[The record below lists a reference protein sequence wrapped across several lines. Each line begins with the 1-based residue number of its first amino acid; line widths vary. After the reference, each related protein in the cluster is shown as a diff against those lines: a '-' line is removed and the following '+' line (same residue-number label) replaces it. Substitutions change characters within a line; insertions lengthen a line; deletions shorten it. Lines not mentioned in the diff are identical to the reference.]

1 MVVDLDD
8 QLRAVQTSRSSLL
21 VHFPVMSWVT
31 SMWATLIG
39 ASIVMALRHLLVG
52 IRQRRVA
59 YLFFVLTAVCAAG
72 AEPKRVLI
80 VHSFSSEAPPFT
92 VHSRAFETALVE
104 KMGEPVDLDEV
115 SLDMARYADR
125 EAQEGI
131 VEYLRTRQA
140 RWQPDLVVPIGA
152 PASIFVAEYRDRLFP
167 KTPILY
173 TSVDQRL
180 LPTGA
185 LEKNAA
191 YIGEVFDIPGLIE
204 DMLKIAPRTK
214 NIAVVV
220 GATPL
225 EQHWRDVFRRAAEP
239 LASRINFIYLD
250 DLSFDQMLERAA
262 SLPRDSYIFV
272 LLLLRD
278 SLGVTHNADEALK
291 RLHEV
296 AKAPINS
303 IFEHQ
308 LGLGIVGGRLYQ
320 SERIGR
326 EAAEVAIRILHGEPA
341 SSFPPKIIEPLP
353 PRYDWRELQKW
364 SIDEKSLPAGS
375 TILYRSPTVWEQY
388 RNWILAGL
396 SIFAVQALLIVGLV
410 ANLIKRHRAERSL
423 IESEKRF
430 QSTADAA
437 PVMIWMAGPDKL
449 CTFFNKAWL
458 EFTGRKM
465 ELELGNGW
473 SEGVHLDDFEKCLE
487 TYITAFDARKPF
499 MMKYRLR
506 RHDGEYR
513 FITDSGVPRFGPR
526 GNFRGYIGACVDV
539 TDLLEQER
547 KLHEFEERV
556 TLAAETAHLGVWEL
570 NTETKELWVSD
581 KVRELLQF
589 QFEGPVTYAE
599 FKDRVHPEDRAMTN
613 AALERAIETQ
623 GGCEI
628 EYRVLLPDGTVC
640 WMSGRAHCVSDEKGN
655 LTRLLGVSM
664 DVTERK
670 QAQELFQLA
679 TEAAP
684 SGTILVDRQGRIVLV
699 NAQTEKLFNYWRNE
713 LVGKS
718 IDILVPDHVAPRHPA
733 IRDKFFAAPKTMT
746 LGAEREVVAR
756 RKDGSEFPV
765 EIGLNP
771 IKTPQG
777 LLILATVVDISARKA
792 AEAKA
797 RRQREQIDLLTRVS
811 LLGEMTASIAH
822 ELNQPLSAI
831 VSNANAGMRFIDKDK
846 SDPET
851 LREILVDVAADGRRA
866 NEIIRNVRNTIKK
879 GGAIRQLISL
889 NEVVANVAHMVQ
901 PDAAQHSC
909 EVKTSLAKNLPAI
922 EGDPTQIQQVL
933 INLVS
938 NAFEAMR
945 HKPLNKRKVEVTTE
959 RSGDETIGVI
969 VRDYGVGI
977 SGEARERLFEQFFS
991 TREEGLGMGLAI
1003 VRSII
1008 EAHGGTIEA
1017 ENVKDGGAR
1026 FHFVLPVSK
1035 EVLK

>member
-1 MVVDLDD
+1 
-8 QLRAVQTSRSSLL
+8 
-21 VHFPVMSWVT
+21 MSWVT
-31 SMWATLIG
+31 VIWATLVG
-39 ASIVMALRHLLVG
+39 GCVLLALPHLLVG
-52 IRQRRVA
+52 IWQRRVA
-59 YLFFVLTAVCAAG
+59 YLFFVLTAVCAVG

-80 VHSFSSEAPPFT
+80 VHSFGSAAPPFT

-173 TSVDQRL
+173 TSVDRRL

-204 DMLKIAPRTK
+204 DMLQVAPRTK
-214 NIAVVV
+214 NIVVVV

-225 EQHWRDVFRRAAEP
+225 EQHWRDVFQRAAAP
-239 LASRINFIYLD
+239 LSSRINFIYFD

-326 EAAEVAIRILHGEPA
+326 EAAEVAVRILHGEPA

-364 SIDEKSLPAGS
+364 NIDEKSLPAGS
-375 TILYRSPTVWEQY
+375 AILYRSPTVWEQY

-465 ELELGNGW
+465 EQELGNGW

-499 MMKYRLR
+499 MLKYRLR

-539 TDLLEQER
+539 TDLLEQQ
-547 KLHEFEERV
+547 KALHEFEERV
-556 TLAAETAHLGVWEL
+556 TLAAEAAHLGVWEL
-570 NTETKELWVSD
+570 NTKTNELWMSD
-581 KVRELLQF
+581 KARELF
-589 QFEGPVTYAE
+589 QFGRDALISYKE
-599 FKDRVHPEDRAMTN
+599 FQDRIHPEDRALRDS
-613 AALERAIETQ
+613 AVQEAKKTQ
-623 GGCEI
+623 SGYDL
-628 EYRVLLPDGTVC
+628 EYRALLPDGTVR
-640 WMSGRAHCVSDEKGN
+640 WIGARARYVGDEEDAP
-655 LTRLLGVSM
+655 TRLLGVSM

-679 TEAAP
+679 TEASS
-684 SGTILVDRQGRIVLV
+684 SGTVLVDGRGLIVLV
-699 NAQTEKLFNYWRNE
+699 NAQTEKLFNYGRDE
-713 LVGKS
+713 LIGKPVE
-718 IDILVPDHVAPRHPA
+718 ILVPERFTRHSA
-733 IRDKFFAAPKTMT
+733 HREKFVAAPETRMT
-746 LGAEREVVAR
+746 GAGRELFGR

-777 LLILATVVDISARKA
+777 ILVLANVIDISARKA
-792 AEAKA
+792 AEEQA
-797 RRQREQIDLLTRVS
+797 RKTREEIDQLTRIS

-831 VSNANAGMRFIDKDK
+831 LSNASAGQRFLNKGK
-846 SDPET
+846 LDPET
-851 LREILVDVAADGRRA
+851 IREILEDVGADARRA
-866 NEIIRNVRNTIKK
+866 HDVIQHIRNTIKK
-879 GGAIRQLISL
+879 GAAVRERINL
-889 NEVVANVAHMVQ
+889 NDVVTHVAHSIR
-901 PDAAQHSC
+901 PDAGIHSC
-909 EVKTSLAKNLPAI
+909 EIETALDSSAPEV
-922 EGDPTQIQQVL
+922 EGDPVQIQQVL

-938 NAFEAMR
+938 NAFDAMSQTSV
-945 HKPLNKRKVEVTTE
+945 KERKVEITTE
-959 RSGDETIGVI
+959 RNGDGTVCVS
-969 VRDYGVGI
+969 VRDHGAGI
-977 SGEARERLFEQFFS
+977 LPEARERLFEQFF
-991 TREEGLGMGLAI
+991 TTKDDGLGMGLAI

-1008 EAHGGTIEA
+1008 ETHGGRISA
-1017 ENVKDGGAR
+1017 ENVNDGGAR
-1026 FHFVLPVSK
+1026 FRFSLPVA
-1035 EVLK
+1035 LGTTD